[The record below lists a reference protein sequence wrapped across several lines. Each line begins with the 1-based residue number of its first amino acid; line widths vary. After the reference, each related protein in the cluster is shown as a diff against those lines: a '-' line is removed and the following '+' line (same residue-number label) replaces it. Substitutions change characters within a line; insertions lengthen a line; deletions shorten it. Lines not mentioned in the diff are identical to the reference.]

1 MVNNKTKKRTYSNED
16 YASSDGFLTS
26 VWGPMLWSYLHT
38 MSFNYPVNPTSEDKR
53 HYRDFIINL
62 QYVMPCK
69 YCRMNIK
76 KNFKQLPLNMSYM
89 KNRDTFSKYVYDL
102 HEVVNKMLKKK
113 SGLSYDEVRD
123 RYENFRSRCTDEK
136 LKLFSFKKVIKSKK
150 NQKEKGC
157 TEPLYGKKSK
167 CVIKIVPQEE
177 KQDTFQMDKKCIK
190 TKEPIFMKE

>member
-1 MVNNKTKKRTYSNED
+1 MVKKTKKRTYSNED

-69 YCRMNIK
+69 YCRMNLK
-76 KNFKQLPLNMSYM
+76 KNFKQLPLSMSYM

-113 SGLSYDEVRD
+113 SGLSYDDVRD
-123 RYENFRSRCTDEK
+123 RYENFRSRCTEEK

-190 TKEPIFMKE
+190 TKELIK